1 MESVARAI
9 VEHSKRILALT
20 GVITLVAVLMLF
32 RMDFNA
38 DVASFVLE
46 GNDTGEEFQALQEKY
61 ATADPINVVASLPA
75 GETFASV
82 ENITRLFG
90 LRESLSQI
98 EGVEQVVSIIPEV
111 NPLTGAAISPADIA
125 AGGAPVIAVLLAQ
138 NPFADLLLA
147 PSGSDTMLMVVPGDD
162 GLAVAQDVAD
172 VAAPAGIELTLSGNP
187 VVFSSVI
194 DILSLFLL
202 LIPPAVFI
210 LLIAVFYA
218 TIGDRRLSVMAMVP
232 AILGSVWT
240 FGLIFALGREVDIV
254 TVIVPIFVIVM
265 GSADGLHFVTHFQEE
280 AETSKD
286 TVQRVQSALSHVGVP
301 MILTT
306 ISTAAGF
313 FSLIFTNVQPIEQL
327 GMFTAIGIVFA
338 GFISFFSLPALLSRL
353 TIEPRH
359 HDALIGPR
367 VTRGLKRLVATRTSA
382 IVISAGLLA
391 FAAVAVPRLAVNP
404 DQLFFFKDDDPV
416 RLAFEKTEELFGGA
430 TPLIGEFAFNPANGA
445 AGLATADAVSAEM
458 ESLPGV
464 RSVFSVADLAA
475 ALPPDQLEA
484 VVAGTV
490 DLPLGK
496 MVSDDGLRFM
506 LLPSD
511 FTTEDLRTWIDFAEN
526 RDEVTALTGMPV
538 VWDEIARLVLRAQV
552 VSLIVA
558 IILVAIMLALAY
570 RRLRQTLVALAP
582 VAMTVLTMLG
592 FIAVSGIQLNLLTAV
607 VSGIVIGVGIDYS
620 IHFIAAIDNARRD
633 GPGYVL
639 RAIDRAGRPI
649 VANGLG
655 IAVALTALWLSPLK
669 IHSQVSMIMW
679 VAMITAALTAI
690 VIISALLPED
700 GQGGGAV
707 PEPSGPAT
715 GALDAAD
722 GSSVIGIGRGAF
734 G

>member
-1 MESVARAI
+1 MEKIARLI
-9 VEHSKRILALT
+9 VDHAKQILAATALLT
-20 GVITLVAVLMLF
+20 LLAALMLF

-46 GNDTGEEFQALQEKY
+46 GNETGEEFQAIQEKY
-61 ATADPINVVASLPA
+61 ATADPINVVASLTD
-75 GETFASV
+75 GETFATV
-82 ENITRLFG
+82 DNLLRL
-90 LRESLSQI
+90 LRLQESLGTI
-98 EGVEQVVSIIPEV
+98 EGVARVVSVIPEV
-111 NPLTGAAISPADIA
+111 HPLTGQPIGPEAIIA
-125 AGGAPVIAVLLAQ
+125 SGDVGIRALQAGPIG
-138 NPFADLLLA
+138 DLLLSA
-147 PSGSDTMLMVVPGDD
+147 DGTATMLMVVPGDD

-172 VAAPAGIELTLSGNP
+172 LEPPDGIEVTLSGNP

-202 LIPPAVFI
+202 LIPPVVFI
-210 LLIAVFYA
+210 LLIGVFFA
-218 TIGDRRLSVMAMVP
+218 TIGDRRLSILAMIP
-232 AILGSVWT
+232 AVLGSIWT

-280 AETSKD
+280 AETSRD
-286 TVQRVQSALSHVGVP
+286 TVQRVHSALAHVGIP

-313 FSLIFTNVQPIEQL
+313 FSLLFTNVQPIQQL
-327 GMFTAIGIVFA
+327 GLFTAIGIVFA
-338 GFISFFSLPALLSRL
+338 GIISFFSLPALLSRL

-359 HDALIGPR
+359 HDALLGPR
-367 VTRGLKRLVATRTSA
+367 VTAGLKRLVATRVPA
-382 IVISAGLLA
+382 IVLTIGLLV
-391 FAAVAVPRLAVNP
+391 FAAISIPRLEVNP

-416 RLAFEKTEELFGGA
+416 RIAFEKTEELFGGA
-430 TPLIGEFAFNPANGA
+430 TPLIGEFAYDPTTGLD
-445 AGLATADAVSAEM
+445 GLAAVGAVSAEL
-458 ESLPGV
+458 EALPGV
-464 RSVFSVADLAA
+464 RSVLSLADFATG
-475 ALPPDQLEA
+475 LPPGQVEMFLQGDR
-484 VVAGTV
+484 

-506 LLPSD
+506 LLPAD
-511 FTTEDLRTWIDFAEN
+511 FTTEDLQGWRDFVDA
-526 RDEVTALTGMPV
+526 RDEVTVLTGMPV
-538 VWDEIARLVLRAQV
+538 VWDEIARLVLQAQV
-552 VSLIVA
+552 VSLIIA
-558 IILVAIMLALAY
+558 FILVAAMLALAY
-570 RRLRQTLVALAP
+570 RKLRETLVALAP
-582 VAMTVLTMLG
+582 VALTVLTLLG

-620 IHFIAAIDNARRD
+620 IHFVAAINNARQD

-690 VIISALLPED
+690 VVISALLPRDPD
-700 GQGGGAV
+700 GGVPVPPGDGPSTGAV
-707 PEPSGPAT
+707 ERASEAGPQPSTP
-715 GALDAAD
+715 
-722 GSSVIGIGRGAF
+722 F
-734 G
+734 

>member
-1 MESVARAI
+1 MEAVARII
-9 VEHSKRILALT
+9 VQHARRILALT
-20 GVITLVAVLMLF
+20 AVVTLAAALMLF

-46 GNDTGEEFQALQEKY
+46 GNDTGETFQALQDKY

-75 GETFASV
+75 GETFADPD
-82 ENITRLFG
+82 NLARLID
-90 LRESLSQI
+90 LRDTLGRI
-98 EGVEQVVSIIPEV
+98 DGVEEVASIVPEL
-111 NPLTGAAISPADIA
+111 NPLTGQRITASDLATSGE
-125 AGGAPVIAVLLAQ
+125 AGITALLAQ
-138 NPFADLLLA
+138 NPFSGLLLA
-147 PSGSDTMLMVVPGDD
+147 ESASDTMLIVVPGED
-162 GLAVAQDVAD
+162 GLSVAQDVAD
-172 VAAPAGIELTLSGNP
+172 VAPPDRIALTLSGNP

-194 DILSLFLL
+194 DILSFFLL

-218 TIGDRRLSVMAMVP
+218 TIGDRRLSVLAMVP
-232 AILGSVWT
+232 AVLGSIWT

-280 AETSKD
+280 AETTQN
-286 TVQRVQSALSHVGVP
+286 TVQRVHSALSHVGVP

-313 FSLIFTNVQPIEQL
+313 ASLLFTNVQPIQQL
-327 GMFTAIGIVFA
+327 GLFTAIGIVFA
-338 GFISFFSLPALLSRL
+338 GIISFFSLPALLSRL

-367 VTRGLKRLVATRTSA
+367 VTAGLKKLVKTRTPA
-382 IVISAGLLA
+382 IVLSIGLLA
-391 FAAVAVPRLAVNP
+391 FAAVAIPRLEVNP
-404 DQLFFFKDDDPV
+404 DQLFFFKDNDPV

-430 TPLIGEFAFNPANGA
+430 TPLMGEFAYDPSDGS
-445 AGLATADAVSAEM
+445 GSLATAGAISTELEA
-458 ESLPGV
+458 LPGV
-464 RSVFSVADLAA
+464 RNVFSVADLAA
-475 ALPPDQLEA
+475 ALPPQQLEA
-484 VVAGTV
+484 VLAGTV
-490 DLPLGK
+490 ELPLGD
-496 MVSDDGLRFM
+496 MVSADGLRFM

-511 FTTEDLRTWIDFAEN
+511 FTTDDLQSWLDFVEA
-526 RDEVTALTGMPV
+526 RDEVTVLTGMPV
-538 VWDEIARLVLRAQV
+538 VWDEIARLVLQAQV

-558 IILVAIMLALAY
+558 FVLVAVMLALAY
-570 RRLRQTLVALAP
+570 RQLRQTLVALAP
-582 VAMTVLTMLG
+582 VALTVLTLLG

-607 VSGIVIGVGIDYS
+607 ISGIVIGVGIDYS
-620 IHFIAAIDNARRD
+620 IHYVAAIDNARRD

-690 VIISALLPED
+690 VVVPAFLPRD
-700 GQGGGAV
+700 GVEVEG
-707 PEPSGPAT
+707 
-715 GALDAAD
+715 
-722 GSSVIGIGRGAF
+722 
-734 G
+734 

>member
-1 MESVARAI
+1 MEKIARLI
-9 VEHSKRILALT
+9 VNHAKQILAATAILT
-20 GVITLVAVLMLF
+20 LLAALMLF

-46 GNDTGEEFQALQEKY
+46 GNETGEEFSAIQDKY
-61 ATADPINVVASLPA
+61 ATADPINVVTSLPD
-75 GETFASV
+75 GETFATV
-82 ENITRLFG
+82 DNLLRLLRLQETLGEIDDVTR
-90 LRESLSQI
+90 
-98 EGVEQVVSIIPEV
+98 VVSVIPEV
-111 NPLTGAAISPADIA
+111 HPLTGQPIGPDDIIA
-125 AGGAPVIAVLLAQ
+125 SGDVGIQALQAGPIGH
-138 NPFADLLLA
+138 LLLSA
-147 PSGSDTMLMVVPGDD
+147 DGADTMLMVVPGED

-172 VAAPAGIELTLSGNP
+172 LEPPDGIEVTLSGNP

-210 LLIAVFYA
+210 LLVGVFYA
-218 TIGDRRLSVMAMVP
+218 TIGDHRLSVLAMIP
-232 AILGSVWT
+232 AVLGSIWT

-280 AETSKD
+280 AETSRD
-286 TVQRVQSALSHVGVP
+286 TVQRVHSALAHVGIP

-313 FSLIFTNVQPIEQL
+313 FSLLFTNVQPIQQL
-327 GMFTAIGIVFA
+327 GLFTAIGIVFA
-338 GFISFFSLPALLSRL
+338 GIISFFSLPALLSRL

-367 VTRGLKRLVATRTSA
+367 VTSGLKRLVATRVPAVVLS
-382 IVISAGLLA
+382 VGLLA
-391 FAAVAVPRLAVNP
+391 FAAISIPRLEVNP

-430 TPLIGEFAFNPANGA
+430 TPLIGEFAYDPTTGLD
-445 AGLATADAVSAEM
+445 GLAAVGAVSAEL
-458 ESLPGV
+458 EALPGV
-464 RSVFSVADLAA
+464 RSVLSLADFAA
-475 ALPPDQLEA
+475 GLPPGQVEMLLQ
-484 VVAGTV
+484 GKR

-506 LLPSD
+506 LLPAD
-511 FTTEDLRTWIDFAEN
+511 FTTEDLQGWLDFVEA
-526 RDEVTALTGMPV
+526 RDEVTVLTGMPV
-538 VWDEIARLVLRAQV
+538 VWDEIARLVLQAQV
-552 VSLIVA
+552 VSLIIA
-558 IILVAIMLALAY
+558 FILVAAMLALAY
-570 RRLRQTLVALAP
+570 RKLRETLVALAP
-582 VAMTVLTMLG
+582 VALTVLTLLG

-620 IHFIAAIDNARRD
+620 IHFVAAVNNARRD
-633 GPGYVL
+633 GPGYVH

-679 VAMITAALTAI
+679 VAMVTAALTAI
-690 VIISALLPED
+690 VVISALLPD
-700 GQGGGAV
+700 DDHGGV
-707 PEPSGPAT
+707 PMP
-715 GALDAAD
+715 
-722 GSSVIGIGRGAF
+722 
-734 G
+734 

>member
-1 MESVARAI
+1 MENIARLI
-9 VEHSKRILALT
+9 VEHAKKILAAT
-20 GVITLVAVLMLF
+20 AVVTLLAALMLF

-46 GNDTGEEFQALQEKY
+46 GNETGEEFQALQKKY
-61 ATADPINVVASLPA
+61 ATADPINVVASLPE
-75 GETFASV
+75 GETFATV
-82 ENITRLFG
+82 DNLLRL
-90 LRESLSQI
+90 LRLQETLDAI
-98 EGVEQVVSIIPEV
+98 EGVTRVVSVIPDV
-111 NPLTGAAISPADIA
+111 HPLTGQPIGSSDIIAIGDIGIDAMRGQSPVAELLLSA
-125 AGGAPVIAVLLAQ
+125 AGA
-138 NPFADLLLA
+138 
-147 PSGSDTMLMVVPGDD
+147 DTMLMVVPGDD

-172 VAAPAGIELTLSGNP
+172 LDPPDGIEMTLSGNP

-210 LLIAVFYA
+210 LLVAVFYA
-218 TIGDRRLSVMAMVP
+218 TIGDRRLSVLAMFP
-232 AILGSVWT
+232 AIVGSIWT

-280 AETSKD
+280 AETSRD
-286 TVQRVQSALSHVGVP
+286 TVQRVHSALSHVGVP

-313 FSLIFTNVQPIEQL
+313 FSLLFTNVQPIQQL
-327 GMFTAIGIVFA
+327 GLFTAIGIVFA
-338 GFISFFSLPALLSRL
+338 GIISFFSLPALLSRL

-359 HDALIGPR
+359 HGALLGPR
-367 VTRGLKRLVATRTSA
+367 VTAGLKRLVATRVPAAVLT
-382 IVISAGLLA
+382 VGLLA
-391 FAAVAVPRLAVNP
+391 FAAISIPRLEVNP

-430 TPLIGEFAFNPANGA
+430 TPLIGEFAFDPATGSD
-445 AGLATADAVSAEM
+445 GLAAVGAVSAEL
-458 ESLPGV
+458 EALPGV
-464 RSVFSVADLAA
+464 RSVLSLADFTAGMPPRRVE
-475 ALPPDQLEA
+475 ALLQGGRE
-484 VVAGTV
+484 
-490 DLPLGK
+490 LPLGK
-496 MVSDDGLRFM
+496 MASEDGLRFM
-506 LLPSD
+506 LLPSA
-511 FTTEDLRTWIDFAEN
+511 FTTEDLHGWLDFVDAN
-526 RDEVTALTGMPV
+526 DEVTVLTGMPV
-538 VWDEIARLVLRAQV
+538 VWDEIARLVLQAQV
-552 VSLIVA
+552 VSLGIA
-558 IILVAIMLALAY
+558 FILVAAMLALAY
-570 RRLRQTLVALAP
+570 RKLRETLVAIAP
-582 VAMTVLTMLG
+582 VALTVLTLLG

-620 IHFIAAIDNARRD
+620 IHFVAAINNARRD

-690 VIISALLPED
+690 VVISALLPRDED
-700 GQGGGAV
+700 GGV
-707 PEPSGPAT
+707 PVPTGDGPAS
-715 GALDAAD
+715 GAND
-722 GSSVIGIGRGAF
+722 GTKRTA
-734 G
+734 

>member
-1 MESVARAI
+1 MESLARVI
-9 VEHSKRILALT
+9 VNHSKRILALT
-20 GVITLVAVLMLF
+20 GVITLLAVLMLF

-46 GNDTGEEFQALQEKY
+46 GNETGEEFQALQEKY
-61 ATADPINVVASLPA
+61 ATADPINVVASLPE

-82 ENITRLFG
+82 ENIAGLFG
-90 LRESLSQI
+90 LQESLSQI
-98 EGVEQVVSIIPEV
+98 DGVEQVVSIIPEV

-125 AGGAPVIAVLLAQ
+125 AGGDAAIAALLAQ

-147 PSGSDTMLMVVPGDD
+147 PSGADTMLMVVPGDD

-172 VAAPAGIELTLSGNP
+172 VAPPAGFELTLSGNP

-218 TIGDRRLSVMAMVP
+218 TIGDRRLSVMAMFP
-232 AILGSVWT
+232 AILGSIWT

-286 TVQRVQSALSHVGVP
+286 TVQRVHSALSHVGVP

-306 ISTAAGF
+306 VSTAAGF

-327 GMFTAIGIVFA
+327 GLFTAIGIVFA
-338 GFISFFSLPALLSRL
+338 GIISFFSLPALLSRL

-367 VTRGLKRLVATRTSA
+367 VTRGLKRLVATKRPA
-382 IVISAGLLA
+382 IVISIVLLA
-391 FAAVAVPRLAVNP
+391 FAAVSIPRLAVNP

-430 TPLIGEFAFNPANGA
+430 TPLIGEFAFDPAEGV
-445 AGLATADAVSAEM
+445 AGLAKAGAVSAEL

-464 RSVFSVADLAA
+464 RNVFSVADLAS

-511 FTTEDLRTWIDFAEN
+511 FTTEDLQSWIDFAED

-558 IILVAIMLALAY
+558 FILVAIMLALAY

-679 VAMITAALTAI
+679 VAMITAALTALV
-690 VIISALLPED
+690 VIPAMLPRDGVESA
-700 GQGGGAV
+700 
-707 PEPSGPAT
+707 
-715 GALDAAD
+715 
-722 GSSVIGIGRGAF
+722 
-734 G
+734 